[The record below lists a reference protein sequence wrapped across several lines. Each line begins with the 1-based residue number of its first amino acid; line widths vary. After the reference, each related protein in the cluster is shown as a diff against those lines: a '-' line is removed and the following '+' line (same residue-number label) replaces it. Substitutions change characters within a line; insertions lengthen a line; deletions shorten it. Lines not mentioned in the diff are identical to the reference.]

1 MSVFHTLFLP
11 CRKATEL
18 MERATVSPLPLHSR
32 FQLMVH
38 KAACAACALFAKQ
51 STAIDHLI
59 ENRGEQGDLPDTTE
73 LEKRII
79 HELPSEHW
87 S

>member
-38 KAACAACALFAKQ
+38 KAACAACAIFAKQ
-51 STAIDHLI
+51 SQAIDHLM
-59 ENRGEQGDLPDTTE
+59 EHRGEHGLLPDTRQ
-73 LEKRII
+73 LEERII
-79 HELPSEHW
+79 QELPTMDRP
-87 S
+87 